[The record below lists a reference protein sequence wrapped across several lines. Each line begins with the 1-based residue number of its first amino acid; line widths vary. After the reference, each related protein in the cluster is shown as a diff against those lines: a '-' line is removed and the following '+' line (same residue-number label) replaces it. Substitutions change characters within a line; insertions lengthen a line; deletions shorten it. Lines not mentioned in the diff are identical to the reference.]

1 MKKILILFIMFLIV
15 GFGFTCGYY
24 LYKVP
29 DIERQQAEAKANTDI
44 ISNSDL
50 SNQTKIALV
59 RP

>member
-29 DIERQQAEAKANTDI
+29 DIERQQAEANTAK

>member
-15 GFGFTCGYY
+15 GFSFTCGYY

-29 DIERQQAEAKANTDI
+29 DIERQQAEANTDI
-44 ISNSDL
+44 ISNNDL

-59 RP
+59 RS

>member
-24 LYKVP
+24 LYKVQ
-29 DIERQQAEAKANTDI
+29 DIERQQAEANTDI